1 MVIVFFIISII
12 YYILSYQLFI
22 SNLRFV
28 SDQIVAWLL
37 FLIYLSIH
45 FFQLTTFKFSPTIVN
60 FLNRE
65 LNNMDFEIHKKY
77 KTGLSFFLFNSF
89 TVIIFIFINLVV
101 ILSNDYFITSLIIR
115 LIIVYIFSSIT
126 IPILRGVFHD
136 KFLVKLKTPYFVQIN
151 FQFKL
156 IKHVKV
162 ESQMIRIYMTSNKLG
177 LKSEQH
183 GFNIYKEI
191 SEKRWLP
198 RKGKIFFPIFQSS
211 PYLRFHEYSTPI
223 NFKEHFLNIV
233 SAIREWDL
241 KNKNR
246 IH

>member
-126 IPILRGVFHD
+126 IPIL
-136 KFLVKLKTPYFVQIN
+136 
-151 FQFKL
+151 
-156 IKHVKV
+156 
-162 ESQMIRIYMTSNKLG
+162 
-177 LKSEQH
+177 
-183 GFNIYKEI
+183 
-191 SEKRWLP
+191 EK
-198 RKGKIFFPIFQSS
+198 I
-211 PYLRFHEYSTPI
+211 
-223 NFKEHFLNIV
+223 
-233 SAIREWDL
+233 
-241 KNKNR
+241 
-246 IH
+246 